1 MNNFIEI
8 HSGFVKIR
16 EATKQ
21 GFATARG
28 GDSINLEQPNSKT
41 RRGRVGKQIA
51 NTLTC
56 SCNQG
61 VVENKRRDKNMWK
74 NGLEKFD
81 FKMDE
86 LKLFD
91 SFAGKGALHKALK
104 KLGIPTKVIGLSE
117 IEPDAIIAYA
127 GVHIKDFANLDFDYP
142 LDDEMRNELMSINV
156 GWDFTKQKSSI
167 PRMKKEKLKLLYKS
181 NKLTNNFGDISIL
194 DYPNLPDFDLF
205 NFSFPCFIAGT
216 LVLTNKGYKKIED
229 INEEDY
235 VLTHTNTYQKVVK
248 PMINKADHIY
258 RLKTMCS
265 EDLLVTKE
273 HPFYVRK
280 KYKKWNND
288 SRTYER
294 MFEEPTWVKTKDLS
308 KDYYIG
314 IAINQNS
321 LLPKWNGCT
330 VNSTYAKRGHKKKLN
345 NIKKY
350 FNNKDFW
357 WVVGRY
363 IGDGWV
369 RNCIDKSGTDIY
381 DLYICCAKNEL
392 REITNVLDKL
402 GNDFSYK
409 YYEDKSTYKIRIANV
424 EFAKYLQQFG
434 KGAKNKHL
442 TEDIFDLPRD
452 LLQSFVI
459 GYLSADGCITNGIE
473 KCTSVSKELIYG
485 IGECIAKVYKRP
497 YSIYK
502 NKPRRKKHYIEGRLI
517 KQGTSYS
524 LHFKKEYSKQD
535 KAFYD
540 DGYIWCPIND
550 INKEEYNGFVYN
562 MEVENDN
569 SYTANNIIV
578 HNCTD
583 ISNAGK
589 QKGLKN
595 EDGTHTR
602 SGLVKFG
609 IDLIKVKKPKYIM
622 IENVKALIQKKFIND
637 FYGIIDEIESYGYTC
652 FYPTKEDKKGNIS
665 PTCLNAK
672 DYGIPQNRERIFVIC
687 VRNDINLEFEFPKG
701 FDKGIRLKDLL
712 EDNVDEKYY
721 LSEEIQN
728 RFKLNGKEDLN
739 HNELNVVGSSAP
751 ECRTIGQ
758 RDMTY
763 GINGIMSTLTATDY
777 KQPKQIID
785 NTNKVERLGG
795 IFDKN
800 GKIHQAGSIYNRD
813 CLSPTITTCEGGYRQ
828 PIGKLECEGWHD
840 IETRVHSYSGIAPTM
855 ETRNR
860 SKWLDEKNLKIRKL
874 TPLECW
880 RLMGFDDEDFY
891 HTKELGL
898 SDSSLYKLAGNSI
911 VVNCLYYIFK
921 EVFKEYIINKEEN
934 NTYIKTA

>member
-1 MNNFIEI
+1 M
-8 HSGFVKIR
+8 
-16 EATKQ
+16 
-21 GFATARG
+21 
-28 GDSINLEQPNSKT
+28 EQPNSKT

-156 GWDFTKQKSSI
+156 GWDFNKQKSSI

-205 NFSFPCFIAGT
+205 NFSFPC
-216 LVLTNKGYKKIED
+216 
-229 INEEDY
+229 
-235 VLTHTNTYQKVVK
+235 
-248 PMINKADHIY
+248 
-258 RLKTMCS
+258 
-265 EDLLVTKE
+265 
-273 HPFYVRK
+273 
-280 KYKKWNND
+280 
-288 SRTYER
+288 
-294 MFEEPTWVKTKDLS
+294 
-308 KDYYIG
+308 
-314 IAINQNS
+314 
-321 LLPKWNGCT
+321 
-330 VNSTYAKRGHKKKLN
+330 
-345 NIKKY
+345 
-350 FNNKDFW
+350 
-357 WVVGRY
+357 
-363 IGDGWV
+363 
-369 RNCIDKSGTDIY
+369 
-381 DLYICCAKNEL
+381 
-392 REITNVLDKL
+392 
-402 GNDFSYK
+402 
-409 YYEDKSTYKIRIANV
+409 
-424 EFAKYLQQFG
+424 
-434 KGAKNKHL
+434 
-442 TEDIFDLPRD
+442 
-452 LLQSFVI
+452 
-459 GYLSADGCITNGIE
+459 
-473 KCTSVSKELIYG
+473 
-485 IGECIAKVYKRP
+485 
-497 YSIYK
+497 
-502 NKPRRKKHYIEGRLI
+502 
-517 KQGTSYS
+517 
-524 LHFKKEYSKQD
+524 
-535 KAFYD
+535 
-540 DGYIWCPIND
+540 
-550 INKEEYNGFVYN
+550 
-562 MEVENDN
+562 
-569 SYTANNIIV
+569 
-578 HNCTD
+578 TD

-609 IDLIKVKKPKYIM
+609 IDLIKAKKPKYIM

-637 FYGIIDEIESYGYTC
+637 FYSIINEIESYGYKC
-652 FYPTKEDKKGNIS
+652 FYPTKEDKKGNVS

-672 DYGIPQNRERIFVIC
+672 DFGIPQNRERIFVIC
-687 VRNDINLEFEFPKG
+687 VRDGINIKFEFPKG

-712 EDNVDEKYY
+712 EDNVDNKYY
-721 LSEEIQN
+721 LSDEIQN

-800 GKIHQAGSIYNRD
+800 GKVHQAGSVYNKE

-828 PIGKLECEGWHD
+828 PIVEDNEIKVIGKLECEGWHD

-921 EVFKEYIINKEEN
+921 EVFKEYIINKEED